1 VKNAAAPA
9 SVCAMCAAA
18 WAKSNASRPKNASGP
33 KSVAIGDEASRA
45 DLNARVAQQTFEIFY
60 SSSQAAKSP
69 KALSETMVAN
79 NNTIHMV

>member
-1 VKNAAAPA
+1 MFLIL
-9 SVCAMCAAA
+9 SMILSE
-18 WAKSNASRPKNASGP
+18 KSATFRDH
-33 KSVAIGDEASRA
+33 VLAIGDEASRA
-45 DLNARVAQQTFEIFY
+45 DLNARVAQQIFDIFY